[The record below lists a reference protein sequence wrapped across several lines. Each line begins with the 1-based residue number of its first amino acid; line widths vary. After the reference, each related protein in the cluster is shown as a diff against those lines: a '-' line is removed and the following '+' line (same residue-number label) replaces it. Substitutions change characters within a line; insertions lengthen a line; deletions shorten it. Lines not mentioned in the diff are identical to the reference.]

1 MTRAAAGPVRWRA
14 VVSALDAATLMRSR
28 VSVYL
33 HPLGGRPLV
42 WHVLRALLDSPQ
54 SPETLAVLY
63 EEEHGLDLGDVFPG
77 VEFVAVPA
85 GDGAAALRRALDRPG
100 RVLLA
105 DAAAPLLGPTTL
117 ARLLK
122 GGRRPVAIEALTQPG
137 RNLAV
142 AGDGPEL
149 AALDDPWASGSASLV
164 DPGSRADALRI
175 TDRHALSEAA
185 TALRDRLVR
194 RHEAAGVTF
203 LLPATSWIDVDVDIG
218 ADTMIYPGC
227 VLEGVTSIGAE
238 CVIGPHS
245 RIVEATVGQGV
256 ELKGWNYVSRVAIRN
271 QAVLEA
277 HERRAAD

>member
-1 MTRAAAGPVRWRA
+1 MTRAASGTGKWRA

-42 WHVLRALLDSPQ
+42 WHVVRALLEA
-54 SPETLAVLY
+54 PEPPASVTVLY
-63 EEEHGLDLGDVFPG
+63 EEGDALDLSGVFPT
-77 VEFVAVPA
+77 VRFVPVSP
-85 GDGAAALRRALDRPG
+85 GDGAAALRRALDEPG

-105 DAAAPLLGPTTL
+105 DAAAPLLGATTL
-117 ARLLK
+117 ARLVK
-122 GGRRPVAIEALTQPG
+122 AGRRPVAVEALTQPG
-137 RNLAV
+137 RNLAL
-142 AGDGPEL
+142 AGEGSEL

-164 DPGSRADALRI
+164 DAGSRADALRI

-203 LLPATSWIDVDVDIG
+203 LLPATSWIDVDVEIG

-227 VLEGVTSIGAE
+227 VLEGVTSIGPE

-245 RIVEATVGQGV
+245 RVVEATIGRGV
-256 ELKGWNYVSRVAIRN
+256 ELKGWNYVSRVAVRN
-271 QAVLEA
+271 HAVLEA
-277 HERRAAD
+277 HERRATD

>member
-1 MTRAAAGPVRWRA
+1 
-14 VVSALDAATLMRSR
+14 

-42 WHVLRALLDSPQ
+42 WHAVRALVEAPTPPASV
-54 SPETLAVLY
+54 TVLY
-63 EEEHGLDLGDVFPG
+63 EEDHALDLGDVFPG
-77 VEFVAVPA
+77 VRFVPVAP
-85 GDGAAALRRALDRPG
+85 GEGPAALRRALEGPG

-105 DAAAPLLGPTTL
+105 DAAAPLLGATTVS
-117 ARLLK
+117 RLLK
-122 GGRRPVAIEALTQPG
+122 GGRGPVAVEALTQPG
-137 RNLAV
+137 RNLVV
-142 AGDGPEL
+142 AGEGSDL

-164 DPGSRADALRI
+164 DAGSRTDALRI

-194 RHEAAGVTF
+194 RHEAAGVSF

-245 RIVEATVGQGV
+245 RVVEATIGRGV
-256 ELKGWNYVSRVAIRN
+256 ELKGWNYVSRAAVRDHAI
-271 QAVLEA
+271 LEA

>member
-1 MTRAAAGPVRWRA
+1 MSRAAVPVRWRA

-42 WHVLRALLDSPQ
+42 WHVLRALLDATDP
-54 SPETLAVLY
+54 PESLTVLY
-63 EEEHGLDLGDVFPG
+63 EEGHALDLGDVFPG
-77 VEFVAVPA
+77 VRFVPVPA
-85 GDGAAALRRALDRPG
+85 GDGAAALRRALEHPG

-105 DAAAPLLGPTTL
+105 DAAAPLLGATTL

-122 GGRRPVAIEALTQPG
+122 GGRRPVAVEALTQPG
-137 RNLAV
+137 RNLAI
-142 AGDGPEL
+142 AGDGAEL

-164 DPGSRADALRI
+164 DAGSRADVLRI

-271 QAVLEA
+271 HAVLEA
-277 HERRAAD
+277 HERRATD

>member
-1 MTRAAAGPVRWRA
+1 MTASTPWRA

-42 WHVLRALLDSPQ
+42 WHVVRALLEA
-54 SPETLAVLY
+54 PEPPESVTVLY
-63 EEEHGLDLGDVFPG
+63 EEGDAVDLGAVFPD
-77 VEFVAVPA
+77 VDFVAVPP
-85 GDGAAALRRALDRPG
+85 GEGLAALRGAMFSEG

-105 DAAAPLLGPTTL
+105 DAAAPLLGATTI
-117 ARLLK
+117 ARLLRTSR
-122 GGRRPVAIEALTQPG
+122 GPAAIEALTQPG
-137 RNLAV
+137 RTLAV
-142 AGDGPEL
+142 AGEGGEL
-149 AALDDPWASGSASLV
+149 AALDDPWSSSSASLV
-164 DPGSRADALRI
+164 DPGTRADALRI
-175 TDRHALSEAA
+175 TDRHALSEAS

-203 LLPATSWIDVDVDIG
+203 LLPATSWIDVDVHIG

-227 VLEGVTSIGAE
+227 VLEGASSVGEE

-245 RIVEATVGQGV
+245 RVVEATIGRGV
-256 ELKGWNYVSRVAIRN
+256 ELKGWNYVSRVTVRN
-271 QAVLEA
+271 HAVLEA